1 MKIMEERKKEENKIR
16 IQETEN
22 IQEREKSKERKNIV
36 KCCWRSFVS
45 SQICIKD
52 VRYKAL
58 F

>member
-22 IQEREKSKERKNIV
+22 IQEREKSKERKNII
-36 KCCWRSFVS
+36 KCCCGSFVS

-52 VRYKAL
+52 VRYKVL